1 MKPSKL
7 SQIAL
12 VSVAAATCCVGVR
25 AYQRVADFG
34 FGNDDSPSN
43 VKAEFYWSR
52 LAYSSSMQSFGGGY
66 GGRGRGYYAWSR
78 DYPKADR
85 QFLIAMHRLTRI
97 DGRPTEQVVTLDSD
111 EIFNYPWIYA
121 VQVQR
126 WSFTDEEAKRLRD
139 YLAKGGFLMV
149 DDFHGTEDWEN
160 FMNGMRQVLPDRPVE
175 DLQSGDEIFHTLYDI
190 DDKMQI
196 PGEQYVW
203 SGRTYEKDG
212 YQPKWRA
219 IRDDKGRVVVAICH
233 NMHLGDAW
241 EWADDPNYPEPFA
254 SMAFRVG
261 LDYILYGMTH

>member
-1 MKPSKL
+1 MKLSKL
-7 SQIAL
+7 TRIAL
-12 VSVAAATCCVGVR
+12 VSVAAATCCVGLR

-52 LAYSSSMQSFGGGY
+52 LAYASNMQSFGGGY
-66 GGRGRGYYAWSR
+66 GGRGYWGRNAWSR

-126 WSFTDEEAKRLRD
+126 WSFTDDEAKRLRD
-139 YLAKGGFLMV
+139 YLQKGGFLMV

-160 FMNGMRQVLPDRPVE
+160 FMNGMRQVLPDRP
-175 DLQSGDEIFHTLYDI
+175 I
-190 DDKMQI
+190 
-196 PGEQYVW
+196 
-203 SGRTYEKDG
+203 
-212 YQPKWRA
+212 
-219 IRDDKGRVVVAICH
+219 
-233 NMHLGDAW
+233 
-241 EWADDPNYPEPFA
+241 
-254 SMAFRVG
+254 
-261 LDYILYGMTH
+261 